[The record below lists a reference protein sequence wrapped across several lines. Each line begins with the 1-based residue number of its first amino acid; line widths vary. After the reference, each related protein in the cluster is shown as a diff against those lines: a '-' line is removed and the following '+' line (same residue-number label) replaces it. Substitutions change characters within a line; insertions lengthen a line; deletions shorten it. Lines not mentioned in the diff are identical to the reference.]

1 MITIDEFKR
10 IEMVVGEVKN
20 AERVLGT
27 EKLLKLEVDIGTET
41 RNMVAGI
48 AQEYS
53 AEELIGKKI
62 IVLKNLQPATIR
74 GIESN
79 GMLLAA
85 DVKGKAVL
93 PFFTQNVPNGAKVR

>member
-1 MITIDEFKR
+1 MITIDEFKT
-10 IEMVVGEVKN
+10 IEMVVGEVKK

-27 EKLLKLEVDIGTET
+27 EKLLKLEVDIGTEI
-41 RNMVAGI
+41 RSMVAGI
-48 AQEYS
+48 ALEYS

-62 IVLKNLQPATIR
+62 IVVKNLQPAIIR

-85 DVKGKAVL
+85 DVEGKAIL
-93 PFFTQNVPNGAKVR
+93 PFFTQDVPNGARVR